1 VAHNEHPHLSYSDN
15 AKFRA
20 VHDWHHIIGG
30 ADDSMKGEILT
41 YFIARESAPVATH
54 WLLFSEIILQA
65 ATATHTGKF
74 APQKLV
80 KV

>member
-1 VAHNEHPHLSYSDN
+1 MH
-15 AKFRA
+15 
-20 VHDWHHIIGG
+20 
-30 ADDSMKGEILT
+30 GEILT
-41 YFIARESAPVATH
+41 YFIAQKSAPVAIH

-65 ATATHTGKF
+65 ATAIHTGKF